1 MTHETPEP
9 TPTKRHGVLPK
20 STLAL
25 SIGLL
30 IVAFVAGLV
39 ATMNVKNFSEGYD
52 VQANKQ
58 YYLLAN
64 KEALSSTYCQP
75 LDANGQDVS
84 SAIEDAQPTVDGDNL
99 SIDNIALPFA
109 SPKGVYATVTFN
121 KDIPGA
127 RFVCDKGTNYI
138 STFSAGTL
146 QALRWVTMLAGGAG
160 IAMLLIALF
169 TQLARRDAADG

>member
-1 MTHETPEP
+1 MC
-9 TPTKRHGVLPK
+9 G
-20 STLAL
+20 
-25 SIGLL
+25 IGLL

-84 SAIEDAQPTVDGDNL
+84 SAIEDAQPTVDGDRHRPWA
-99 SIDNIALPFA
+99 I
-109 SPKGVYATVTFN
+109 T
-121 KDIPGA
+121 
-127 RFVCDKGTNYI
+127 
-138 STFSAGTL
+138 
-146 QALRWVTMLAGGAG
+146 
-160 IAMLLIALF
+160 
-169 TQLARRDAADG
+169 